1 MNGKDRDS
9 YFAAPRKNI
18 ANDCKQP
25 VWVDLEI
32 LVEFEKIGKKPIEIC
47 YHHST

>member
-9 YFAAPRKNI
+9 YLAAPRKNI
-18 ANDCKQP
+18 ANDCKKQ
-25 VWVDLEI
+25 VCVDLEI

-47 YHHST
+47 